1 MGKHTFFVLLAL
13 TVVWIILME
22 EISWRAVAMGMLTTI
37 VCLHFASKFLPYEEI
52 KSVNFFKLT
61 TFPFFLVG
69 QIYSAGFQVIK
80 IILKGFVVDV
90 VTVETKLKSDALRV
104 ILADS
109 VTLTPG
115 SILLEI
121 DEDLITLLW
130 LRDKNTPGDSETA
143 YKTLMGKLERSLI
156 KAERKEVL

>member
-22 EISWRAVAMGMLTTI
+22 EISWRSVAMGMLTTI
-37 VCLHFASKFLPYEEI
+37 ICLHFASKFLPYEEI

-61 TFPFFLVG
+61 AFPFFLIG
-69 QIYSAGFQVIK
+69 QIYLAGFQVIK

-121 DEDLITLLW
+121 DEECITLLW
-130 LRDKNTPGDSETA
+130 LRDKDTPGDSETA
-143 YKTLMGKLERSLI
+143 SKTLMGKLERSLM
-156 KAERKEVL
+156 KAEREEV